1 MFTGIITQAG
11 LFRGYRKGRA
21 ELALDAPSLAGRV
34 TPGDSVAV
42 DGVCLTVIRH
52 DARLVFFNLSRET
65 LDRSTLGTLRTGDEL
80 NLELPLTLAAPI
92 GGHLVSGHV
101 DFTAKLLRATPRKPG
116 RRLEFSLARE
126 FRPYF
131 ISKGSTAV
139 NGVSLTVAAL
149 GPSSFEV
156 EVIPVTL
163 EKSNLGRLKPGDAVN
178 VECDMIGKYV
188 YNWLTSRN
196 KED

>member
-11 LFRGYRKGRA
+11 LFRGYLKGRA
-21 ELALDAPSLAGRV
+21 ELALEAPGLAGRV
-34 TPGDSVAV
+34 APGDSVAV
-42 DGVCLTVIRH
+42 DGVCLTVIRR

-65 LDRSTLGTLRTGDEL
+65 LDRSTLGTLRAGDKL

-101 DFTAKLLRATPRKPG
+101 DFTAKLLRTTSRKPG
-116 RRLEFSLARE
+116 RRLEFSLDRE
-126 FRPYF
+126 FRFYF
-131 ISKGSTAV
+131 ISKGSAAV

-149 GPSSFEV
+149 RPSSFEV

-163 EKSNLGRLKPGDAVN
+163 EKSNLGTLKPGDTAN

-188 YNWLTSRN
+188 YNLINLRKN
-196 KED
+196 ED

>member
-21 ELALDAPSLAGRV
+21 EVALDAPSLAGRV

>member
-1 MFTGIITQAG
+1 MFTGIITHEG
-11 LFRGYRKGRA
+11 LFRGFRKGRA
-21 ELALDAPSLAGRV
+21 ELAIEAPSLAARAGV
-34 TPGDSVAV
+34 GDSVAV
-42 DGVCLTVIRH
+42 DGVCLTVIRK

-65 LDRSTLGTLRTGDEL
+65 LERSTLGALRAGKGL
-80 NLELPLTLAAPI
+80 NLELPLTLAAPL

-101 DFTAKLLRATPRKPG
+101 DFTAKLLKSTPRKPG

-126 FRPYF
+126 FRPFF
-131 ISKGSTAV
+131 IPKGSAAV

-163 EKSNLGRLKPGDAVN
+163 EKTNLARLKPGDAAN
-178 VECDMIGKYV
+178 VECDMVGKYV
-188 YNWLTSRN
+188 YNFISSRN
-196 KED
+196 KEA

>member
-101 DFTAKLLRATPRKPG
+101 DFTAKLLRTTPRKPG

-131 ISKGSTAV
+131 ISKGSAAV

-188 YNWLTSRN
+188 YNFLTRT
-196 KED
+196 KRKD

>member
-1 MFTGIITQAG
+1 MFTGIITHTGQ
-11 LFRGYRKGRA
+11 FRGYRKGRA
-21 ELALDAPSLAGRV
+21 ELALEAPGLVGRV
-34 TPGDSVAV
+34 AIGDSVAV
-42 DGVCLTVIRH
+42 DGVCLTVIRR

-65 LDRSTLGTLRTGDEL
+65 LDHSTLGTLRAGGAV
-80 NLELPLTLAAPI
+80 NLELPLTLAAPL

-101 DFTAKLLRATPRKPG
+101 DFRAKLLKSTPRKPG

-131 ISKGSTAV
+131 IPKGSAAV

-163 EKSNLGRLKPGDAVN
+163 EKTNLGRLKPGGAAN
-178 VECDMIGKYV
+178 VECDMVGKYV
-188 YNWLTSRN
+188 YNWITSRN
-196 KED
+196 NED